1 VARRDGHRATRSA
14 PYYCELP
21 ASPRSDSSR
30 CAGLPFSGFRYSA
43 SKLRI
48 KSRMS
53 GFNAFRPASFL
64 SSALRSERFAMTLSS
79 ANGTGS
85 LRGLLP
91 RREDFAKPRFGER
104 EEP

>member
-1 VARRDGHRATRSA
+1 
-14 PYYCELP
+14 
-21 ASPRSDSSR
+21 
-30 CAGLPFSGFRYSA
+30 
-43 SKLRI
+43 
-48 KSRMS
+48 MS